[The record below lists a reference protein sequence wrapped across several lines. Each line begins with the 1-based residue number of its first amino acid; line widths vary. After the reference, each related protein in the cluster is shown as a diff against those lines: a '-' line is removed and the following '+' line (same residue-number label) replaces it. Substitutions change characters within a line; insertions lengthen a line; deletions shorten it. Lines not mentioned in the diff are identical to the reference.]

1 MVFIDD
7 FNPVSATLGNA
18 GAEMWESK
26 CKCLLNWPEREVEQ
40 WDLLQESVVG
50 VNAVDFC
57 STLFEDF
64 DAQQKI
70 THHSWDRGHLD
81 NKKAFITREVEP
93 KLTTDLCK
101 KKLRDSR
108 KVDLILQGASDSFKK
123 VCQDECEDL
132 VKALRAQTAAIASFG
147 TERFGSYSMA
157 CSLYAVKKIESRLLG
172 CCGNS
177 CGWNGKTCTLWPFF
191 TSGDQVAWKEE
202 CCAEKHFLKG
212 SEREHM
218 CESVLAANQ
227 RHAYANLDLP
237 AQDEGVA
244 SFVGEDEELVWT
256 DVGAASRLAAAGWA
270 VAGQVIPDG
279 FLRVQPLSV
288 QEGLKLN
295 YWKIRKKSFASLLQS
310 ERSGPQAW
318 LFAER
323 EPDCDTGEKKIQT
336 CHVALKRDFLNKCK
350 SSQNWRVSGEDIT
363 PCLAD
368 HLKTIQNAQQCAG
381 EGSTYFQFQA
391 NEPIHCYKP
400 TCSPLK
406 HGQIC
411 GAFQTLHQAQIS
423 DVMEVKYIHK
433 SYCENR

>member
-1 MVFIDD
+1 MHDQHFFVFLIRSAQHFLGKVGPKDPALRVENWASDSGNGAREPCSFWGAQLIGDHCHCPYGPKRLGTSRFCGEGMVFIDD

-177 CGWNGKTCTLWPFF
+177 CGWNGKTCT
-191 TSGDQVAWKEE
+191 S
-202 CCAEKHFLKG
+202 
-212 SEREHM
+212 S
-218 CESVLAANQ
+218 
-227 RHAYANLDLP
+227 DL
-237 AQDEGVA
+237 G
-244 SFVGEDEELVWT
+244 
-256 DVGAASRLAAAGWA
+256 
-270 VAGQVIPDG
+270 I
-279 FLRVQPLSV
+279 
-288 QEGLKLN
+288 
-295 YWKIRKKSFASLLQS
+295 I
-310 ERSGPQAW
+310 
-318 LFAER
+318 
-323 EPDCDTGEKKIQT
+323 
-336 CHVALKRDFLNKCK
+336 DF
-350 SSQNWRVSGEDIT
+350 
-363 PCLAD
+363 
-368 HLKTIQNAQQCAG
+368 
-381 EGSTYFQFQA
+381 
-391 NEPIHCYKP
+391 
-400 TCSPLK
+400 
-406 HGQIC
+406 
-411 GAFQTLHQAQIS
+411 
-423 DVMEVKYIHK
+423 
-433 SYCENR
+433 

>member
-1 MVFIDD
+1 
-7 FNPVSATLGNA
+7 
-18 GAEMWESK
+18 
-26 CKCLLNWPEREVEQ
+26 
-40 WDLLQESVVG
+40 
-50 VNAVDFC
+50 
-57 STLFEDF
+57 
-64 DAQQKI
+64 
-70 THHSWDRGHLD
+70 
-81 NKKAFITREVEP
+81 
-93 KLTTDLCK
+93 
-101 KKLRDSR
+101 
-108 KVDLILQGASDSFKK
+108 
-123 VCQDECEDL
+123 
-132 VKALRAQTAAIASFG
+132 
-147 TERFGSYSMA
+147 
-157 CSLYAVKKIESRLLG
+157 
-172 CCGNS
+172 
-177 CGWNGKTCTLWPFF
+177 
-191 TSGDQVAWKEE
+191 
-202 CCAEKHFLKG
+202 
-212 SEREHM
+212 M

-244 SFVGEDEELVWT
+244 SFVGATGSQLPSCSRSSLLHAVFLQGSNTVLRHPLPCAEEDEELVWT